1 MFLVADLSLYD
12 LRSKIARL
20 VSKTKFPSPILRE
33 SANQRFDREL
43 TVNWGISGYEKS

>member
-1 MFLVADLSLYD
+1 M
-12 LRSKIARL
+12 
-20 VSKTKFPSPILRE
+20 RE